1 MFCRAASKATLR
13 NLGGLEAD
21 SSRPFGQ
28 TRQVATGDFCTAP
41 VRIADIQEKQMNRF
55 FVIAFALA
63 AAGSFA
69 VQARDKTKPDLNHKP
84 RAAQGAEIARSSAAG
99 RSHISKIEIT
109 ERVRPAFGGRSFG
122 SVGQYELILGRAH
135 GLADPLSP
143 RNSGVVDLRLA
154 PRNAQ
159 GLVEYS
165 FDVAFLK
172 PVDSVK
178 GNGAAILE
186 VTNRGRPILQTSLL
200 RGNGDVRSEAGAGES
215 SILEQGYTLVWTGWQ
230 ADIAPGP
237 GVLTASFPIAS
248 EPRGPVTAIVR
259 DEIALDGSAGAQIA
273 PVAADARAFEVTLYY
288 PLADPSGPPPRVR
301 VRQRADDAPTLLGG
315 DRFEILGRD
324 KLRIQRQPGF
334 DLGALYEVEYTA
346 RDPKVMGLSFVSI
359 RDLVSLL
366 RQGAGAIA
374 PLQMPRIERAIATG
388 LSQSGRYL
396 RDFIYQ
402 DFNLDESGRQVFEG
416 VLPQGSGAKRGFF
429 NQRFAQPGRAP
440 DFQHE
445 MRGYPGANFPFAYA
459 NQTDP
464 VSGRAEGILTRC
476 NASRSCPKIIHM
488 DSDWE
493 QWQQAG
499 SLIVSDAL
507 GRPSPLPE
515 NVRAYLVTS
524 TPHASLPPNAGVRP
538 LTQPPARAICE
549 QILNPLTWA
558 PVLRASV
565 ANLNLWIR
573 DGTLPPATRYPSG
586 PAEGRVSIDALR
598 NMNPVIPGYPFS
610 MLYGKLQVVDFQQ
623 NPPRPVSAYAPYAVQ
638 LLRVNS
644 DGNGVDGVV
653 LPEVAVAVATY
664 SGRNTRAAGYAQG
677 ELCHTL
683 GSYIPFPRTEAE
695 RLATGDPR
703 RSIAE
708 RYRDNADYQA
718 RLMQVAQQLVAEQL
732 MLPAD
737 AESYRSYTLP

>member
-1 MFCRAASKATLR
+1 MKRVFVIALAFAAAGPFAVKARDKATLDH
-13 NLGGLEAD
+13 NN
-21 SSRPFGQ
+21 F
-28 TRQVATGDFCTAP
+28 
-41 VRIADIQEKQMNRF
+41 
-55 FVIAFALA
+55 
-63 AAGSFA
+63 
-69 VQARDKTKPDLNHKP
+69 KP
-84 RAAQGAEIARSSAAG
+84 RAAQGAAPVRPAAAG
-99 RSHISKIEIT
+99 RSHIARIDIT
-109 ERVRPAFGGRSFG
+109 ERVRAFGGRSFG
-122 SVGQYELILGRAH
+122 SIGQYELILGRAH
-135 GLADPLSP
+135 GLADPLSA

-154 PRNAQ
+154 QRNAQ

-172 PVDSVK
+172 PVDSAK
-178 GNGAAILE
+178 GNGVAILE
-186 VTNRGRPILQTSLL
+186 VTNRGKPILQTSLL
-200 RGNGDVRSEAGAGES
+200 RGNGDIRSDAGAGES
-215 SILEQGYTLVWTGWQ
+215 SILEQGYTLLWTGWQ

-237 GVLTASFPIAS
+237 GVLTASFPVATQ
-248 EPRGPVTAIVR
+248 PGGPVTGVVR
-259 DEIALDGSAGAQIA
+259 DEIALDGSAGAQIP

-288 PLADPSGPPPRVR
+288 PLADPSGPPPQVR
-301 VRQRADDAPTLLGG
+301 VRQRADDAPTQLGG
-315 DRFEILGRD
+315 DRLEIMGRD
-324 KLRIQRQPGF
+324 KLRIQMQPGF
-334 DLGALYEVEYTA
+334 DRGALYEVEYTA

-374 PLQMPRIERAIATG
+374 PLQMPRIDRAMATG

-402 DFNLDESGRQVFEG
+402 DFNLDEGGKQVFDG
-416 VLPQGSGAKRGFF
+416 VIPQGSGAKRGFF

-440 DFQHE
+440 DLQHE

-459 NQTDP
+459 SQTDP
-464 VSGRAEGILTRC
+464 VSGRTEGILTRC
-476 NASRSCPKIIHM
+476 NASRSCPKIIHL

-499 SLIVSDAL
+499 SLDAFDAL
-507 GRPSPLPE
+507 GRPGPLPE

-538 LTQPPARAICE
+538 LTQPPPRAICE

-565 ANLNLWIR
+565 ANLNLWIK
-573 DGTLPPATRYPSG
+573 DGTPPPATRYPSG
-586 PAEGRVSIDALR
+586 PAEGRVSIDTLR
-598 NMNPVIPGYPFS
+598 NMYPVIPGYPLS
-610 MLYGKLQVVDFQQ
+610 PLYGKLQVVDFRQ

-638 LLRVNS
+638 VMRVNS
-644 DGNGVDGVV
+644 DGNGIDGVV

-683 GSYIPFPRTEAE
+683 GSYIPFPRTETE

-708 RYRDNADYQA
+708 RYRDNADYQTK
-718 RLMQVAQQLVAEQL
+718 LMQVAQQLVAERL
-732 MLPAD
+732 LLPAD
-737 AESYRSYTLP
+737 ADSYRSYMLP

>member
-1 MFCRAASKATLR
+1 MKRL
-13 NLGGLEAD
+13 
-21 SSRPFGQ
+21 
-28 TRQVATGDFCTAP
+28 
-41 VRIADIQEKQMNRF
+41 
-55 FVIAFALA
+55 FVIALALA

-69 VQARDKTKPDLNHKP
+69 DQYVQGHFHKDGRYVQGHHKTTSDQDAYNNFNP
-84 RAAQGAEIARSSAAG
+84 RAAQGAEVVKLAAKG
-99 RSHISKIEIT
+99 RSHIASIEIT

-122 SVGQYELILGRAH
+122 SIGQYELILGRAH

-154 PRNAQ
+154 PRNSQ

-165 FDVAFLK
+165 FDVAFIK
-172 PVDSVK
+172 PVDSAK
-178 GNGAAILE
+178 GNGVAILE

-200 RGNGDVRSEAGAGES
+200 RGNGDVRSDAGAGEA
-215 SILEQGYTLVWTGWQ
+215 SIFEQGYTVVWTGWQ

-237 GVLTASFPIAS
+237 GVLTASFPIATQL
-248 EPRGPVTAIVR
+248 RGPVTGVVR
-259 DEIALDGSAGAQIA
+259 DEVALDGSAGAQIP

-288 PLADPSGPPPRVR
+288 PLADPSGPPPQVR

-315 DRFEILGRD
+315 DRLEILGRD
-324 KLRIQRQPGF
+324 KLRIQIQPGF
-334 DLGALYEVEYTA
+334 DRGALYEVEYTA
-346 RDPKVMGLSFVSI
+346 RDPKVMGLSFVSV

-366 RQGAGAIA
+366 RQGAAKHAGAIA
-374 PLQMPRIERAIATG
+374 PLEMPRIDRAMAAG
-388 LSQSGRYL
+388 LSQSGRFL

-402 DFNLDESGRQVFEG
+402 DFNLDEGGRRVFDG
-416 VLPQGSGAKRGFF
+416 VIPQGSGAKRGFS

-440 DFQHE
+440 DLQHE
-445 MRGYPGANFPFAYA
+445 MRGYPGANFPFSYA

-464 VSGRAEGILTRC
+464 VSGRTEGILTRC
-476 NASRSCPKIIHM
+476 NASRSCPKIIHI

-499 SLIVSDAL
+499 SLIASDAL
-507 GRPSPLPE
+507 GRPGPVPE

-538 LTQPPARAICE
+538 LAQTPPRAICE

-573 DGTLPPATRYPSG
+573 DGTPPPTTRYPSG
-586 PAEGRVSIDALR
+586 PAEGRVSIDTLR
-598 NMNPVIPGYPFS
+598 NMHPVIPGYPFS
-610 MLYGKLQVVDFQQ
+610 TLYGKLQVVDFQQ

-638 LLRVNS
+638 VMRVNS
-644 DGNGVDGVV
+644 DGNGIDGVV

-683 GSYIPFPRTEAE
+683 GSYIPFPRTEVE

-703 RSIAE
+703 LSIAE
-708 RYRDNADYQA
+708 RYRDNADYQTK
-718 RLMQVAQQLVAEQL
+718 LMQVAQQLVAERL
-732 MLPAD
+732 LLPAD